1 MASPTPPP
9 PDPPTKLLPPMIQPP
24 LQNKN
29 TYPPPANTF
38 LKCHGH
44 TGQGD
49 LHLHFYEKR
58 VRGSGTYEKALGN
71 GEVTVLKVSKRPER
85 VRRVGI
91 SNRRKWGILTKNFA
105 SHFWGLSPSHTP
117 LHHL

>member
-9 PDPPTKLLPPMIQPP
+9 PHPPTKLLPPMIQPP

-58 VRGSGTYEKALGN
+58 VKGSGTYEKALGN
-71 GEVTVLKVSKRPER
+71 GEVTVLKL
-85 VRRVGI
+85 VRGQKGCVELGYPI
-91 SNRRKWGILTKNFA
+91 EGNG
-105 SHFWGLSPSHTP
+105 GY
-117 LHHL
+117 